1 MTPKSELSRFI
12 QTALPYAPQAQLLA
26 ESIINGTNVAWSSAE
41 RRALR
46 RMAKI
51 EGIKENKIE
60 FVATQIVVNA
70 GQAARN
76 PGSGALDCA
85 RNGVESL
92 IRLTRS

>member
-1 MTPKSELSRFI
+1 MTPKSEISRFI
-12 QTALPYAPQAQLLA
+12 QTAIPYAPHAQLLA
-26 ESIINGTNVAWSSAE
+26 EAIVNGTNVAYSTAE

-51 EGIKENKIE
+51 EGSRENRIE

-70 GQAARN
+70 SQAARN
-76 PGSGALDCA
+76 PGSGAIDCA
-85 RNGVESL
+85 RNGVEDL